1 MRAAATFTHV
11 GTLESLEISEA
22 AMVASKQKFKNAAI
36 HLEKHSKTF
45 MPEQEARNLLSMH
58 GIEVPPRPAIIP
70 ERFQAR
76 ISDNVSGIVYK
87 DPLNNHNEIRVMG
100 GKLHSPNDR
109 VPF

>member
-1 MRAAATFTHV
+1 
-11 GTLESLEISEA
+11 LEISEA
-22 AMVASKQKFKNAAI
+22 AMVASMQKFTNARDI
-36 HLEKHSKTF
+36 LKPYIKTF

-76 ISDNVSGIVYK
+76 ICDNVSGIVYR

-100 GKLHSPNDR
+100 GKLHSPNPAQR
-109 VPF
+109 EPYVKVQIAG